1 MKKLGGFLSTDL
13 QHIIL
18 QRKRYDSILKSFL
31 ASPLIEHTTVT
42 HIHENKLYLLVDT
55 HTWASNLLY
64 YKNDL
69 AKRFSAELGLPIQ
82 SVIIKVN
89 AGKVIEQ
96 KKQRDVKP
104 DIGKE
109 INPHRIRLRALLKEL

>member
-1 MKKLGGFLSTDL
+1 MKKISGFLSTDL

-18 QRKRYDSILKSFL
+18 QRERYDSILKSFL
-31 ASPLIEHTTVT
+31 ARPLIEHTTVT
-42 HIHENKLYLLVDT
+42 RIHENKLYLLVDT
-55 HTWASNLLY
+55 HTWASNLQY

-69 AKRFSAELGLPIQ
+69 AKRFSAELGHPIQ

-89 AGKVIEQ
+89 AGNKVIEQ

-104 DIGKE
+104 DRKE
-109 INPHRIRLRALLKEL
+109 IIPQRIRLRALLKKL

>member
-1 MKKLGGFLSTDL
+1 MKKLGDLLSTDL
-13 QHIIL
+13 QHIIS
-18 QRKRYDSILKSFL
+18 QQECYDSILKSFL

-42 HIHENKLYLLVDT
+42 RIHENKLYLLVDT
-55 HTWASNLLY
+55 HTWAGNLQY

-96 KKQRDVKP
+96 EKQRDAEP
-104 DIGKE
+104 ARKE